1 MSVEQDFL
9 PFAAAGGANVISQSA
24 YAALAALGPG
34 FSTGVAASDQLNKV
48 WRQSSIMAAV
58 IGNLIADVTNN
69 PVIDDGTTATILQ
82 NLYESMLLAGFGF
95 DTGAANAYTVTL
107 VPAISS
113 ATPDG
118 TVVRFRP
125 AHTNTGASTL
135 SVNGSSAAVILGQ
148 NYGALTGGEIL
159 VDGDVEVVWHSDR
172 SAWCL
177 MSNLGGVFQGATQAI
192 AHVTSSGTIA
202 YQSGRI
208 KLSVTH
214 SGTGIYSVTFGTALP
229 SASYVP
235 QVTITTTG
243 SYSGNCYTLT
253 TGGLV
258 VETFN
263 TGGGPGSN
271 TDLDFALAIF
281 Y

>member
-24 YAALAALGPG
+24 YTALAALGPG

-214 SGTGIYSVTFGTALP
+214 SGTGVYTITFSTAMP
-229 SASYVP
+229 NAAYVP
-235 QVTITTTG
+235 QVTVLDSGAYAG
-243 SYSGNCYTLT
+243 SCNTLA

-263 TGGGPGSN
+263 TASGVA